1 MADEYDSPRT
11 ETPTSRRLKQARK
24 PKQVA
29 RSPELSAS
37 LWAALYALLL
47 TSAIAAS
54 GQPGFSR
61 SVTPGLVAHYAG
73 RFGPGV
79 RERLEGWK
87 EFVRATAGRTAAA
100 RTGEFELLRVSDRTG
115 PSRPTEVEL
124 LGIVNRFFNRVPS
137 STDPVLWGVADY
149 WATPSE
155 TLSIDGADCED
166 YAIAKYYALKEL
178 GVPIARLRLV
188 YAKTWLSSQ
197 YAHMVLAYYPE
208 PRADP
213 LILDNLAGSIQL
225 ASDRPDLTPVY
236 SFNDDDL
243 QVPDA
248 GIQISGS
255 SVRQWRDV
263 LQKLDRELTY

>member
-1 MADEYDSPRT
+1 MRHDCGIGSTPAGWGRRT
-11 ETPTSRRLKQARK
+11 LDYS
-24 PKQVA
+24 QVSHKSTA
-29 RSPELSAS
+29 WI
-37 LWAALYALLL
+37 WAGLCALLL
-47 TSAIAAS
+47 ASAIAAS
-54 GQPGFSR
+54 GQLGFSR

-73 RFGPGV
+73 RFGPGA

-87 EFVRATAGRTAAA
+87 EFVRGTAGRTQAA
-100 RTGEFELLRVSDRTG
+100 RSG
-115 PSRPTEVEL
+115 EVEL
-124 LGIVNRFFNRVPS
+124 LGVVNRFFNRVPS

-149 WATPSE
+149 WATPAE

-166 YAIAKYYALKEL
+166 YAIAKYYTLKEL

-188 YAKTWLSSQ
+188 YAKTWLSSE
-197 YAHMVLAYYPE
+197 YAHMVLAYYPDQH
-208 PRADP
+208 ADP
-213 LILDNLAGSIQL
+213 LILDNLAGSIQR